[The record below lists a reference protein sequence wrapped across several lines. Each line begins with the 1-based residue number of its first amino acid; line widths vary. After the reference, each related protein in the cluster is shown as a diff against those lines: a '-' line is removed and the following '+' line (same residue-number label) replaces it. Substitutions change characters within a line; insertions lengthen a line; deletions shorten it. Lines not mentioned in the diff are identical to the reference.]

1 MVVLQKSDNQLYA
14 DIVRCLN
21 QNFRSEFQ
29 PPFVAPH
36 GERKVRIRT
45 GCHYKS
51 QLPEDHWREKY
62 NRNVKQSVRGF
73 YTPVHVP
80 YASVGD
86 VCLDVKDLVVKT
98 VGGEQS
104 PEKVG

>member
-1 MVVLQKSDNQLYA
+1 MASEK
-14 DIVRCLN
+14 
-21 QNFRSEFQ
+21 SEF
-29 PPFVAPH
+29 
-36 GERKVRIRT
+36 ERVVIT
-45 GCHYKS
+45 KS

-80 YASVGD
+80 YASVRY

-98 VGGEQS
+98 VGSEQS